1 MGNGTRRLRGA
12 LSWLLSVA
20 LVWSSVVS
28 PLQAAITPL
37 ADQPIGASGVT
48 NVPANVLLTPSVEY
62 PTAISQAHIGSFSV
76 GTVYLGYF
84 DSYKCY
90 DYDAASGYF
99 VPKGWTA
106 GVTVV
111 GGAVLRAGAMTCAG
125 RWSGNYLNWATMQTI
140 DTFRLIMT
148 GGDRVVDTTTK
159 TVVQKA
165 YASNQGSVSSNF
177 EIKSLTD
184 GVAQVTPY
192 GTGSVHVRIWS
203 LGRLM
208 RIGFTTAAK
217 VQDNTLDSGEIEMNV
232 AVQVCVNDLDNDAG
246 IGKPM
251 LESNCVAYGSGTDVN
266 YKPEGLIQ
274 KNAKTMRF
282 GVFAY
287 LNDSSTMRD
296 GGVLRA
302 RMKSVGPQ
310 KYVPGSVATVNPNA
324 EWDAATGV
332 LITNPDADDAAS
344 TSPAVVNSGVINYLN
359 KFGASGSYKALDN
372 VSEMYYGAIRYLRN
386 LGSVPEW
393 HDGLNATMVDG
404 FPVITNWDDPI
415 QYKCQKN
422 FTVGIGDVNT
432 HRDRDVPGG
441 TNRTGEPATMPPL
454 VAADPIDINAVTNA
468 LGAYEGL
475 GATLGDIQTGASA
488 ASYYIAGV
496 AFWAH
501 TNDIRSDLSGT
512 QTVDFFWVDVMEGRV
527 YRHRNQYWLAAKYGG
542 FNDSDGSGTPN
553 LSAEWAENGG
563 MFGTSPLPDN
573 YFAAANPSAMA
584 SGLSRTFAQIQAK
597 VSRASGLKLPSPI
610 LPAQGESTYSFS
622 PRYDPNTWTGDV
634 VGYQTS
640 VSDDGELTN
649 NERFSAKAKIQAAF
663 SGSNHATR
671 KVVTGWGEG
680 AGFATYPFTADG
692 VPAELLAA
700 LDSDMLRA
708 QSLVNY
714 LRGDLSLEGTLWR
727 TRQALLGSVV
737 NSDVGIVAASN
748 EPYDDGANPGYSTF
762 KSSTASRA
770 PTVLVGA
777 NDGMLHMLDGDID
790 SGEGGNELWAYVPRA
805 MYASDPAFATNGLV
819 GFASTS
825 YTHRYLVDGKIR
837 VQDVYLQDV
846 SGQTRTSVAAGW
858 HTLAI
863 VGLGKGGRAYIA
875 LDVTDAPSHGALSV
889 AALGAKVLWEFTD
902 PGMGYTYGQPRVF
915 KTRAYGW
922 VVALPSGYNNTD
934 GKGYVFLVNP
944 LTGQKM
950 ATLTTASGTASDPSG
965 LAHVGAYIPD
975 QGDYTADML
984 YGGDLQGNVWR
995 WDLRGDASLDG
1006 QVALK
1011 IAQLTNAAGAAIPIT
1026 TEPEIQ
1032 SYPGT
1037 QERYVFFGTGRY
1049 LDDSDIIVNQSQALF
1064 GLRDGDRYTPWE
1076 ASTLPAS
1083 LSYPI
1088 GRDELQSVGDLTDGI
1103 TYDPDKGGWFH
1114 DLTDGT
1120 GGANERVIVNPV
1132 AYGGQVVFASLVPG
1146 SDPCA
1151 PQGTSNLYALDFKS
1165 AASQLKVPKISLES
1179 AVVDVSI
1186 INSGGTVTAAVS
1198 TAGSVGSS
1206 GNSTDDIKCSGDSC
1220 LVSMR
1225 AFTPSMM
1232 TRLSVREVRP
1242 GL

>member
-12 LSWLLSVA
+12 LSWLLSVV
-20 LVWSSVVS
+20 LVWSSLAS
-28 PLQAAITPL
+28 PLHAAITSL

-62 PTAISQAHIGSFSV
+62 PTAISQAHIGNFNF
-76 GTVYLGYF
+76 GNVYLGYF

-90 DYDAASGYF
+90 DYDSANGYF

-111 GGAVLRAGAMTCAG
+111 GGAVLRGGAMTCAG

-140 DTFRLIMT
+140 DTFRLVMT

-165 YASNQGSVSSNF
+165 YASNQGSVSGNF
-177 EIKSLTD
+177 EIKSLTS
-184 GVAQVTPY
+184 GVALVTPY
-192 GTGSVHVRIWS
+192 GTGSIHVRIWN

-217 VQDNTLDSGEIEMNV
+217 VQDNTLDAGEIEMNV
-232 AVQVCVNDLDNDAG
+232 AVQVCVKEPDNDAG

-251 LESNCVAYGSGTDVN
+251 LESNCVAYGSDADAN

-287 LNDSSTMRD
+287 LNDSNPMRD

-310 KYVPGSVATVNPNA
+310 TYVPGSVATTNPNA
-324 EWDAATGV
+324 EWDASTGV
-332 LITNPDADDAAS
+332 LITNPDPDDAAS
-344 TSPAVVNSGVINYLN
+344 TLPAAANSGVINYLN
-359 KFGASGSYKALDN
+359 KFGASGTYKALDN
-372 VSEMYYGAIRYLRN
+372 VSEMYYGAIRYLRH

-393 HDGLNATMVDG
+393 HNGLDATMVDG

-454 VAADPIDINAVTNA
+454 VAADPIDINTVTNA
-468 LGAYEGL
+468 LGALEGL
-475 GATLGDIQTGASA
+475 GATLGDTQTGATA

-501 TNDIRSDLSGT
+501 TNDMRADLPGK
-512 QTVDFFWVDVMEGRV
+512 QTVDFFWVDVMEGRT
-527 YRHRNQYWLAAKYGG
+527 YKHKNQYWLAAKYGG

-553 LSAEWAENGG
+553 LQPEWADNGSTYSG
-563 MFGTSPLPDN
+563 WPLPDN

-597 VSRASGLKLPSPI
+597 VSRASGLKMPSPI
-610 LPAQGESTYSFS
+610 LPASDQSTYSFS

-634 VGYQTS
+634 VGNQTS
-640 VSDDGELTN
+640 VSTDGELN
-649 NERFSAKAKIQAAF
+649 NTEKFSAKAKIEAAF
-663 SGSNHATR
+663 SGGNHATR

-680 AGFATYPFTADG
+680 SGFATYPFTAAG
-692 VPAELLAA
+692 VPAELLAV
-700 LDSDMLRA
+700 LDSDTQRA
-708 QSLVNY
+708 QSLINY
-714 LRGDLSLEGTLWR
+714 LRGDRTHEGSLWR

-737 NSDVGIVAASN
+737 NSDVGIVAPSN
-748 EPYDDGANPGYSTF
+748 EPYDDGANPGYSMF
-762 KSSTASRA
+762 KNATASRV
-770 PTVLVGA
+770 PTVIVGA
-777 NDGMLHMLDGDID
+777 NDGMLHVLDGNID
-790 SGEGGNELWAYVPRA
+790 SSDGGKELWAYVPRA
-805 MYASDPAFATNGLV
+805 MYASDPAFGTNGLV
-819 GFASTS
+819 SFASTP
-825 YTHRYLVDGKIR
+825 YMHRYLVDGKIR

-846 SGQTRTSVAAGW
+846 SGQTRTSVDAGW

-863 VGLGKGGRAYIA
+863 AGLGKGGRAYVA
-875 LDVTDAPSHGALSV
+875 LDVTDASSQGALSV

-902 PGMGYTYGQPRVF
+902 PGMGYTYGKPHVF

-922 VVALPSGYNNTD
+922 VVALPSGYNNAD

-950 ATLTTASGTASDPSG
+950 ATLTTGSGTAGNPSG
-965 LAHVGAYIPD
+965 LAHIGAYVPD
-975 QGDYTADML
+975 LGDYTADML
-984 YGGDLQGNVWR
+984 YAGDLQGNVWR

-1006 QVALK
+1006 QAALK
-1011 IAQLTNAAGAAIPIT
+1011 IARLTNGAGVAVPVT

-1032 SYPGT
+1032 AYPGT

-1049 LDDSDIIVNQSQALF
+1049 LDDSDIIAKQPQALF
-1064 GLRDGDRYTPWE
+1064 GLRDGDRYAPWD
-1076 ASTLPAS
+1076 ASTLPAG

-1088 GRDELQSVGDLTDGI
+1088 GRDKLQSVDDLTDGI
-1103 TYDPDKGGWFH
+1103 VYDPNKAGWFYN
-1114 DLTDGT
+1114 LTGGV

-1165 AASQLKVPKISLES
+1165 AASQLTVPKISLES

-1186 INSGGTVTAAVS
+1186 INSRGTVTAAVS
-1198 TAGSVGSS
+1198 TAGSVGSPGGS
-1206 GNSTDDIKCSGDSC
+1206 ADIKCSGDSC
-1220 LVSMR
+1220 LVNMR

-1232 TRLSVREVRP
+1232 TRFSVREVRP